1 MKRILVLLIIFSNI
15 AFSEI
20 VLDKSKSIP
29 IKYAPTSVTVDGEG
43 NIYSVSSFIGMV
55 VKYNKEWKHEYT
67 LKFKDTKIISD
78 IFYYKDLVY
87 VLLGQGVIVI
97 IDKDGNIKNELDF
110 PKGKLLGELNAP
122 NGIYVDKDGIYLCD
136 TGNSRII
143 TMDFNGENLKEFGY
157 KTVFV
162 DGFVEPN
169 GISKL
174 GEYYVIIDGSTKEIK
189 LFDKDGF
196 YVGNIKNQEKEENF
210 LMAPEDVYVDK
221 DNTVYVVDG
230 GTSQIQVFSTDGKI
244 KSIGEKGTTKNKF
257 YNVKDIWVD
266 DKYIYVADTMNKSVK
281 ILDKKDFTVIKVLS
295 SKKKT
300 IFILVAILI
309 ATIII
314 VITNKIMAKKKGEV
328 IE

>member
-1 MKRILVLLIIFSNI
+1 MKRILILFVIFSNI
-15 AFSEI
+15 VFSEI
-20 VLDKSKSIP
+20 IVDKSKSIP
-29 IKYAPTSVTVDGEG
+29 IKYAPTSVTVDKDG

-67 LKFKDTKIISD
+67 LKFKETKIISD
-78 IFYYKDLVY
+78 IFYYEDLIY
-87 VLLGQGVIVI
+87 ILLGQGTIVV
-97 IDKDGNIKNELDF
+97 IDKDGNVKNELSF
-110 PKGKLLGELNAP
+110 PNGKLIGELNSP

-136 TGNSRII
+136 TGNSRIV
-143 TMDFNGENLKEFGY
+143 TMDFKGENLQSFGY

-162 DGFVEPN
+162 DGFMEPN

-174 GEYYVIIDGSTKEIK
+174 GDYYVIIDGSTKEIK

-210 LMAPEDVYVDK
+210 LMAPEDIFVDK

-230 GTSQIQVFSTDGKI
+230 GTSQIQVFSSDGKI

-257 YNVKDIWVD
+257 YNVKDIWLD

-295 SKKKT
+295 SKKKV
-300 IFILVAILI
+300 IVILLAILM
-309 ATIII
+309 ATIITVI
-314 VITNKIMAKKKGEV
+314 VNKIITKRKGEI